1 MDQAPR
7 TRAPLQ
13 LSMERC
19 RKRLSRAVHGTIIAG
34 RCPAGSLAALLDIP
48 PHELL
53 GVLLQHGV
61 DLVEEIVNV
70 FADLLDAVADL
81 GVSLRPRAFV
91 ELFVLAGL
99 ARLRL
104 AASVAGS
111 HPHPPPTVVRE
122 TYLDDA
128 QIGARSARA
137 APRLL
142 RRLGARRGHPLAGG
156 DGL

>member
-1 MDQAPR
+1 MPG
-7 TRAPLQ
+7 
-13 LSMERC
+13 MERC
-19 RKRLSRAVHGTIIAG
+19 RKRLSRAGHGTIIAG
-34 RCPAGSLAALLDIP
+34 TAGRGSLTALLDVP

-61 DLVEEIVNV
+61 DLVEEIVDV
-70 FADLLDAVADL
+70 LADLLNPVADL
-81 GVSLRPRAFV
+81 RVRLGPGALV

-111 HPHPPPTVVRE
+111 HPRPPPTVVRE
-122 TYLDDA
+122 TYLDA
-128 QIGARSARA
+128 VPIGARSARA

-142 RRLGARRGHPLAGG
+142 RRLGASQLEVIASS
-156 DGL
+156 

>member
-1 MDQAPR
+1 MDQDPR

-34 RCPAGSLAALLDIP
+34 TCPAGSLAALLDIP

-61 DLVEEIVNV
+61 DLVEEIVDIL
-70 FADLLDAVADL
+70 ADLLDPVADL
-81 GVSLRPRAFV
+81 GVRLRPRAFV
-91 ELFVLAGL
+91 DLFVLAGL

-111 HPHPPPTVVRE
+111 HPRPPPTVVRE
-122 TYLDDA
+122 TYLDPVT
-128 QIGARSARA
+128 ISWRSLRSRGASWR
-137 APRLL
+137 
-142 RRLGARRGHPLAGG
+142 
-156 DGL
+156 